1 MKKRDSLSFPLTM
14 IAAGVIWL
22 LIQMNIIPV
31 SNLWAL
37 THIWPFLLI
46 ALGLGLIL
54 RSFWK
59 GAGMLVSLLI
69 VVGAV
74 LAIVYAP
81 QLGWAKASNWNMG
94 TGFTGSVSGSGKIK
108 TETRNLSTFD
118 AISIDY
124 PAEVLI
130 VQGKSETIKL
140 EADDNLLPQLST
152 KVQNG
157 KLVITNNE
165 SEWSKRVEASQTVKI
180 TITGKDLRDVEF
192 SAAGK
197 LRIEKLESD
206 SLNFDLSGAGEVTLI
221 DLKVDDLNCSLTGA
235 GDIKVDGTAN
245 NVNVEID
252 GFGSFYGDDLQSLNA
267 DVTINGAGSV
277 KLKVKTQLN
286 AEINGAGSIGYY
298 GKPTVDQSING
309 AGSIDRLD
317 K

>member
-22 LIQMNIIPV
+22 LIQMSIIPV

-59 GAGMLVSLLI
+59 GAGMLVSLLV

-81 QLGWAKASNWNMG
+81 KLGWAKPSDWNMG
-94 TGFTGSVSGSGKIK
+94 TGFTGTVSGSGKIK
-108 TETRNLSTFD
+108 AETRKLNTFD

-130 VQGKSETIKL
+130 VQGKSETVKL

-157 KLVITNNE
+157 KLVITNSE
-165 SEWSKRVEASQTVKI
+165 SEWSKRVKSSQTVKI
-180 TITGKDLRDVEF
+180 TITVKDLHDVEF

-197 LRIEKLESD
+197 LRIEKLTSD
-206 SLNFDLSGAGEVTLI
+206 SLNFDLSGAGEVKLI

-235 GDIKVDGTAN
+235 GDIKADGTAN
-245 NVNVEID
+245 NVKVEID

-277 KLKVKTQLN
+277 KLKVKTKLN

-298 GKPTVDQSING
+298 GNPTVDQSVNG